1 MRTKYVGKITDEK
14 EKQQI
19 WELLCECDQE
29 FWPPLSARN
38 SSVQK
43 DLRSGAVEEEQT
55 GDTVQKP
62 TVYFDEM
69 ISQEFILACDEEGK
83 VAGFMTFKKDY
94 TCDALKDFGTSL
106 YITTICV
113 KKNLRRQH
121 IMSGLYDCMETTAAA
136 ACGCSRISTRTW
148 SENEAHMKGLQHRG
162 YRLLAVL
169 KDDRGPGIDT
179 VYYGMEVRSFA

>member
-1 MRTKYVGKITDEK
+1 MRTEYVGKVTDEK

-43 DLRSGAVEEEQT
+43 DLRGGAPAEEQT
-55 GDTVQKP
+55 GGTVQKP

-69 ISQEFILACDEEGK
+69 IGQEFILAFDEDGN

-94 TCDALKDFGTSL
+94 TCDALRDFGTSL

-113 KKNLRRQH
+113 KKELRRQH
-121 IMSGLYDCMETTAAA
+121 IMSGLYDCMETTAAK
-136 ACGCSRISTRTW
+136 ACSCPRISTRTW

-179 VYYGMEVRSFA
+179 VYYGMETDQK

>member
-1 MRTKYVGKITDEK
+1 MRTEYVGKVTDEK

-43 DLRSGAVEEEQT
+43 DLRGGAPAEEQT
-55 GDTVQKP
+55 GGTVQKP

-69 ISQEFILACDEEGK
+69 IGQEFILAFDEDGN

-94 TCDALKDFGTSL
+94 TCDALRDFGTSL

-113 KKNLRRQH
+113 KKELRRQH
-121 IMSGLYDCMETTAAA
+121 IMSGLYDCMETTAAK
-136 ACGCSRISTRTW
+136 ACGCPRISTRTW

-169 KDDRGPGIDT
+169 KDDRGPRIDT
-179 VYYGMEVRSFA
+179 VYYGMETDQK